1 MRPRLLGFFV
11 LSLIH
16 SKRDATCG
24 TDTGA
29 CITKIQLR
37 KVILI
42 MEKTMNNE
50 TGVKKLIPAVG
61 FIKTRKLESV
71 AMDMAERMNTEAIK
85 KGYIILEII
94 VDRDGSRD
102 IDREQLDEIFE
113 IMQLEPLHDLFIRS
127 MEDVVAGPEDQLAFV
142 RYADDH
148 KVNIHMIDLTSEP
161 ETKVWDGGIG
171 C

>member
-1 MRPRLLGFFV
+1 MQE
-11 LSLIH
+11 
-16 SKRDATCG
+16 
-24 TDTGA
+24 DTGA

-50 TGVKKLIPAVG
+50 AAGAKKLIPAVG

-71 AMDMAERMNTEAIK
+71 AMDMAERMHTEAMK

-102 IDREQLDEIFE
+102 IDREQLDEVFE
-113 IMQLEPLHDLFIRS
+113 IMQLDTLHDVFIRS
-127 MEDVVAGPEDQLAFV
+127 MEDIAAGPEDQLAFV
-142 RYADDH
+142 RYADDY

-161 ETKVWDGGIG
+161 ETEVWDGGIG